1 MFILDK
7 QKDKAVLTIYGYV
20 GGYYMDMRTVNQAIA
35 DVTKSGYT
43 QLDFHFH
50 TYGGDVIDGNLIYNF
65 LAGFNGNVDIYIDGV
80 AASMGSIIMLAGKNK
95 PMISENGFI
104 MIHCPSGGAY
114 GNAEGLKQTAKLLT
128 SMENNFKQKL
138 IECTGKSEAEI
149 NLLFDGNDHWF
160 DADEAIAYGLCSGK
174 FSAKTQDIK
183 TLDTTEASQ
192 LGAKAVFD
200 RFTALTTNINQNPKK
215 EMDKLSLIARFSLTG
230 VTAESTDEQVLA
242 ALESKQKAI
251 QETAT
256 AATKKS
262 IEASV
267 DASIAAN
274 KIKAEKREN
283 YIARGEKIGIEELNA
298 VFADMNPYASISEN
312 IKGDNVSDKDN
323 KGDKPKAYSEYTN
336 AELQAM
342 VKADPAKFKA
352 VYKAEFGVEPEL

>member
-1 MFILDK
+1 
-7 QKDKAVLTIYGYV
+7 
-20 GGYYMDMRTVNQAIA
+20 
-35 DVTKSGYT
+35 
-43 QLDFHFH
+43 
-50 TYGGDVIDGNLIYNF
+50 
-65 LAGFNGNVDIYIDGV
+65 
-80 AASMGSIIMLAGKNK
+80 MLAGKNK
-95 PMISENGFI
+95 PMIAENGFI

-114 GNAEGLKQTAKLLT
+114 GNAEKLKQMAKLLT

-174 FSAKTQDIK
+174 FFAKTQDIS

-200 RFTALTTNINQNPKK
+200 RFTALTTNNNQNPQK

-242 ALESKQKAI
+242 ALETKQKAM

-256 AATKKS
+256 AATKKT
-262 IEASV
+262 IEAAV
-267 DASIAAN
+267 DAAIAAK
-274 KIKAEKREN
+274 KITAEKRDS
-283 YIARGEKIGIEELNA
+283 YVARGEKIGIEELNA
-298 VFADMNPYASISEN
+298 VFTDMNAYAPISAN
-312 IKGDNVSDKDN
+312 ITGDKGGDNDDKGG
-323 KGDKPKAYSEYTN
+323 KLKAYSEYTN

-342 VKADPAKFKA
+342 VQADSAKFKA